1 MERLVDAAAHEMG
14 IDPIELRRRNHIR
27 PESFPYVA
35 PNEMTYDCGDFGA
48 VLDKAVAALRG
59 SSMKDLIINAVE
71 REVSRPAPAKAKRIQ
86 LPIIR
91 SWKGPKLDL
100 TGFDFDDLLG

>member
-1 MERLVDAAAHEMG
+1 MRTTIDMPDALFRKTKAA
-14 IDPIELRRRNHIR
+14 
-27 PESFPYVA
+27 
-35 PNEMTYDCGDFGA
+35 
-48 VLDKAVAALRG
+48 AALRG

-86 LPIIR
+86 LPIIK

-100 TGFDFDDLLG
+100 TDFDFDELLG